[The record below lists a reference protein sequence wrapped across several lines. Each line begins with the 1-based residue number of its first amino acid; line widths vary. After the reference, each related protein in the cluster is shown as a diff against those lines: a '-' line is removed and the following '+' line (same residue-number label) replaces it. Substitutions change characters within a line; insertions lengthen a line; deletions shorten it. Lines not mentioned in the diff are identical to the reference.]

1 MKNIFKKLIGIS
13 FVVLFLFG
21 GCTKDFDQMN
31 ITPNQPSEVPPQYLL
46 TDAEKNLVAFMW
58 DEWWNGRFGNLYSQ
72 FWSQTSYT
80 DESRY
85 SPRDGVLNNYWTYF
99 YAGRDVVPDGT
110 LNGGGMED
118 LQRIIKLNTDEETKV
133 KASASGPNMN
143 QIAVARI
150 LKVWMFQILTDA
162 WGYIPY
168 SQALQGAENSSPV
181 YDSQESIYHALITE
195 ITDAQAQIDV
205 AAGSI
210 LGDII
215 YGGDM
220 AKWKKFANSIK
231 MRIAIRMSNDNVD
244 KAGAT
249 TAISDAF
256 AAGAFTSIDDN
267 AAFFFLGGVPSN
279 NPLNENQKTR
289 QDFAVSKTLID
300 FLKLKN
306 DPRLPFYANG
316 TVNDPFAY
324 VGFPY
329 GMDNGEATALSTT
342 DHSMPGNIVY
352 APTAPAFYMLY
363 DEVEFIL
370 AEACVRLGLNGI
382 AKDHYEAGIKASMNY
397 WNQLNEDSPTGWD
410 RIDNC
415 STSDTIKPAS
425 ITDTEMDAY
434 IAGAEVV
441 WDATKA
447 LQLIAEQKYIA
458 LYPSGLQ
465 AWFEYNRTGF
475 PAILVQ
481 PGETV
486 PYGAG
491 ASYIF
496 SPLITSGG
504 KTPVRMYYPT
514 EEGDLNE
521 ANRDAAVAAQGADV
535 FETQLWYQK

>member
-1 MKNIFKKLIGIS
+1 
-13 FVVLFLFG
+13 
-21 GCTKDFDQMN
+21 
-31 ITPNQPSEVPPQYLL
+31 
-46 TDAEKNLVAFMW
+46 
-58 DEWWNGRFGNLYSQ
+58 
-72 FWSQTSYT
+72 
-80 DESRY
+80 
-85 SPRDGVLNNYWTYF
+85 
-99 YAGRDVVPDGT
+99 
-110 LNGGGMED
+110 
-118 LQRIIKLNTDEETKV
+118 
-133 KASASGPNMN
+133 
-143 QIAVARI
+143 
-150 LKVWMFQILTDA
+150 MFQILTDT

-168 SQALQGAENSSPV
+168 SQALQGADNSSPA
-181 YDSQESIYHALITE
+181 YDSQESIYPALITE

-220 AKWKKFANSIK
+220 AKWKKFANSVK

-244 KAGAT
+244 KAGAGN
-249 TAISDAF
+249 AISEAF

-267 AAFFFLGGVPSN
+267 AAYFFLGGVPSN

-316 TVNDPFAY
+316 TVNDPTKY

-342 DHSMPGNIVY
+342 NHSMPGNIVY

-397 WNQLNEDSPTGWD
+397 WNQLKDNTPMGWD
-410 RIDNC
+410 RIDNGN
-415 STSDTIKPAS
+415 TNVLPAS
-425 ITDTEMDAY
+425 ITGAEMDAY
-434 IAGAEVV
+434 IASAEVA
-441 WDATKA
+441 WDAAKA

-486 PYGAG
+486 PYDGG
-491 ASYIF
+491 SYTFIPMIE
-496 SPLITSGG
+496 PLDH
-504 KTPVRMYYPT
+504 KTPHRMYYPS
-514 EEGDLNE
+514 EEQDLNG
-521 ANRDAAVAAQGADV
+521 ANRDAAVAAMKGDGDK
-535 FETQLWYQK
+535 FSTKLWWQK